1 MVQTDPQQIEQT
13 VIALAAKQVGVAEG
27 DVTRQTH
34 FRDDLNFDSLDFVD
48 LTMALEESF
57 GLSIS
62 DADAEPLQTIGVVV
76 DYVVS
81 GRATPPRPRPEHD
94 ALTTPSAAAARCGC
108 SLP

>member
-48 LTMALEESF
+48 LTMGLEEAF
-57 GLSIS
+57 GLSIP
-62 DADAEPLQTIGVVV
+62 DAEAEPLQTVGAVI
-76 DYVVS
+76 DYIARRT
-81 GRATPPRPRPEHD
+81 GN
-94 ALTTPSAAAARCGC
+94 AAADGGQ
-108 SLP
+108 PVDT

>member
-48 LTMALEESF
+48 LTMGLEEAF
-57 GLSIS
+57 ELSIP
-62 DADAEPLQTIGVVV
+62 DAEAEPLQTVGAVI
-76 DYVVS
+76 DHIAQ
-81 GRATPPRPRPEHD
+81 RTR
-94 ALTTPSAAAARCGC
+94 SAAAPVGGG
-108 SLP
+108 